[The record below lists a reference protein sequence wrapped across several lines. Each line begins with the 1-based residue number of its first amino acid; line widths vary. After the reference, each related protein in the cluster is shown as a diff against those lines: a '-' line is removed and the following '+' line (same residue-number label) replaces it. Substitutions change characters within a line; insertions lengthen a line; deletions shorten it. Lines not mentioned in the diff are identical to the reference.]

1 MKGIIL
7 AGGSGTRLNPITVSV
22 TKQLLPIYDKPMIY
36 YPLCTLIEANI
47 KEILCIC
54 LDKDIDNFK
63 QLLGDGSK
71 WGLNIIYK
79 IQNEPNGI
87 AEAFIIGS
95 DFIKDDN
102 VALILGDNIFYGIN
116 FDDSLIIDEKNFIGA
131 KIFAYKVPDPQRY
144 GVVEI
149 INNKVISIE
158 EKPRNPKSNLVATGL
173 YFYDNSVVEISKKIK
188 PSYRNELEITDVNR
202 EFLKSNKLDAI
213 ILKQGM
219 VWLDAGTANSLLQ
232 ASHYVQTIQER
243 QSIQIGCPEE
253 LAFKK
258 KLISENEFEK
268 LAIESPKNSY
278 GEYLRDIIKNY
289 K

>member
-95 DFIKDDN
+95 DFIKDDT

-158 EKPRNPKSNLVATGL
+158 EKPSNPKSNLVATGL
-173 YFYDNSVVEISKKIK
+173 YFYDNSVVEISKK
-188 PSYRNELEITDVNR
+188 
-202 EFLKSNKLDAI
+202 
-213 ILKQGM
+213 
-219 VWLDAGTANSLLQ
+219 
-232 ASHYVQTIQER
+232 
-243 QSIQIGCPEE
+243 
-253 LAFKK
+253 
-258 KLISENEFEK
+258 
-268 LAIESPKNSY
+268 
-278 GEYLRDIIKNY
+278 
-289 K
+289 